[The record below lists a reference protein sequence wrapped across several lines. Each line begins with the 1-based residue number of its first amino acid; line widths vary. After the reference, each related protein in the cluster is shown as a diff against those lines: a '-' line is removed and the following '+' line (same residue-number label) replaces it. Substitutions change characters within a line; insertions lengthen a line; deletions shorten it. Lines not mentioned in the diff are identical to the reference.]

1 MCTVINSR
9 MINIWWDACR
19 AHECPAEM
27 VLLREN
33 KNEDEDGIRRP
44 AEHHSL
50 KRELGLFSAVS
61 LILSVMIGENQ
72 AVTSTLRTMS
82 YLNAEL
88 CKRFVWIDKIY
99 LARDYKCSTLN
110 TSQVF
115 GTQWEHLP
123 VVIFMFMC
131 T

>member
-1 MCTVINSR
+1 
-9 MINIWWDACR
+9 
-19 AHECPAEM
+19 M

-44 AEHHSL
+44 AQHHSL

-82 YLNAEL
+82 YLNALFEL
-88 CKRFVWIDKIY
+88 TKYISLEITNAV
-99 LARDYKCSTLN
+99 L
-110 TSQVF
+110 
-115 GTQWEHLP
+115 
-123 VVIFMFMC
+123 
-131 T
+131 